1 MNRIEPYYEELIS
14 NLEGYGVTQDD
25 MEEIFTYESK
35 VAYTLR
41 LKSII
46 NGTPF
51 EWQGLGEEDI
61 NDSNN

>member
-1 MNRIEPYYEELIS
+1 
-14 NLEGYGVTQDD
+14 